1 MAVKSI
7 LEGITDYFLL
17 CPLLHDGVFR
27 VDALGPDPVEYTIE
41 TGIFDPVIQRYID
54 GSSERQYQFQ
64 FGSREFYSM
73 ARVQNIENSTF
84 YEEFADWV
92 EEQSLAGNL
101 PEVPEGMCAE
111 EIEVLSPGY
120 IFDGAMKNARYQ
132 ISLRL
137 LYFKEVI
144 KNDR

>member
-1 MAVKSI
+1 MAVKSV
-7 LEGITDYFLL
+7 LEGVTEYFLR
-17 CPLLHDGVFR
+17 CPLLKDGVFR

-41 TGIFDPVIQRYID
+41 TGIFDPVIQRYVD

-73 ARVQNIENSTF
+73 DRVQNIENSTF

-92 EEQSLAGNL
+92 EMKSNEGEL
-101 PEVPEGMCAE
+101 PELPKGMHAE
-111 EIEVLSPGY
+111 ELEVLSPGY

-137 LYFKEVI
+137 VYFEEAYK
-144 KNDR
+144 

>member
-1 MAVKSI
+1 MPSLK
-7 LEGITDYFLL
+7 
-17 CPLLHDGVFR
+17 DGVFR
-27 VDALGPDPVEYTIE
+27 VDALWAGPGRVHYRDR
-41 TGIFDPVIQRYID
+41 IFDPVIQRYVD

-73 ARVQNIENSTF
+73 DRVQNIENSTF

-92 EEQSLAGNL
+92 EENSMAGNL
-101 PEVPEGMCAE
+101 PELPEGMCAE

-132 ISLRL
+132 ISFAIIVFLRRQ
-137 LYFKEVI
+137 KWQVM
-144 KNDR
+144 

>member
-1 MAVKSI
+1 MAVKSV
-7 LEGITDYFLL
+7 LEGVTEYFLR
-17 CPLLHDGVFR
+17 CPLLKDGVFR

-41 TGIFDPVIQRYID
+41 TGIFDPVIQRYVD

-73 ARVQNIENSTF
+73 DRVQNIENSTF
-84 YEEFADWV
+84 YEELADWV
-92 EEQSLAGNL
+92 EMKSNEGEL
-101 PEVPEGMCAE
+101 PELPKGMHAE
-111 EIEVLSPGY
+111 ELEVLSPGY

-137 LYFKEVI
+137 VYFKEAY
-144 KNDR
+144 K

>member
-1 MAVKSI
+1 MAVKSV
-7 LEGITDYFLL
+7 LEGVTEYFLR
-17 CPLLHDGVFR
+17 CPLLKDGVFR

-41 TGIFDPVIQRYID
+41 TGIFAPVIQRYVD

-73 ARVQNIENSTF
+73 DRVQNIENSTF

-92 EEQSLAGNL
+92 EMKSNEGEL
-101 PEVPEGMCAE
+101 PELPKGMHAE
-111 EIEVLSPGY
+111 ELEVLSPGY

-137 LYFKEVI
+137 VYFKEAY
-144 KNDR
+144 K

>member
-1 MAVKSI
+1 MAVKSV
-7 LEGITDYFLL
+7 LEGVTEYFLR
-17 CPLLHDGVFR
+17 CPLLKDGVFR

-41 TGIFDPVIQRYID
+41 TGIFDPVIQRYVD

-73 ARVQNIENSTF
+73 DRVQNIENSTF
-84 YEEFADWV
+84 YEGFADWV
-92 EEQSLAGNL
+92 EMKSDEGEL
-101 PEVPEGMCAE
+101 PELPKGMHAE
-111 EIEVLSPGY
+111 ELEVLSPGY

-137 LYFKEVI
+137 IYFKEAY
-144 KNDR
+144 K

>member
-1 MAVKSI
+1 MAVKSV
-7 LEGITDYFLL
+7 LEGVTEYFLR
-17 CPLLHDGVFR
+17 CPLLKDGVFR

-41 TGIFDPVIQRYID
+41 TGIFDPVIQRYVD

-73 ARVQNIENSTF
+73 DRVQNTENSTF

-92 EEQSLAGNL
+92 EMKSNEGEL
-101 PEVPEGMCAE
+101 PELPKGMHAE
-111 EIEVLSPGY
+111 ELEVLSPGY

-137 LYFKEVI
+137 VYFKEAY
-144 KNDR
+144 K